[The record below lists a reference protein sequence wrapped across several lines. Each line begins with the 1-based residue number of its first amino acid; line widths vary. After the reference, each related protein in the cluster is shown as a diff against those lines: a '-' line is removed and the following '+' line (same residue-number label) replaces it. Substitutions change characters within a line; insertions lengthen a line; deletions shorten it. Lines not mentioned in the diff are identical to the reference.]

1 MMVSQCTKS
10 VVLAVLS
17 SLLLPVSSAFAAE
30 SPQEQRHELMED
42 VGGGAKTI
50 GKMLEG
56 EEAFDAAAAMNA
68 LQTWNHAAG
77 VFGDLFPAGSDSGYD
92 TEAKATIWSDRAGF
106 DAALQAWAE
115 AVDAAIAANPQDLAS
130 LEAAAGPV
138 FEKCKACHED
148 YRVEKE

>member
-1 MMVSQCTKS
+1 MVSQCTKS

-17 SLLLPVSSAFAAE
+17 SLLLPLSSAFAAE

-68 LQTWNHAAG
+68 LQTWDHAAG

-115 AVDAAIAANPQDLAS
+115 AVDAAIAANPQDLGS

-138 FEKCKACHED
+138 FEKCKACHEE

>member
-1 MMVSQCTKS
+1 MMISKGKKCL
-10 VVLAVLS
+10 VLAVLS
-17 SLLLPVSSAFAAE
+17 ALLPLGSVLAAE

-42 VGGGAKTI
+42 VGAGAKTI

-56 EEAFDAAAAMNA
+56 EEAFDAVAAMQA
-68 LQTWNHAAG
+68 LQTWDHASG
-77 VFGDLFPAGSDSGYD
+77 VYGDMFPAGSESGYD

-115 AVDAAIAANPQDLAS
+115 AVDAAIAANPQDLGS

-138 FEKCKACHED
+138 FEKCKACHEE
-148 YRVEKE
+148 YRVEKD